1 MNRQPGCLNKVTRL
15 FFFGL
20 SEISIV
26 GIENSDSE
34 RGRHGGKT
42 VMNTAQER
50 CKDGFTVVE
59 LMFVVAIVG
68 ILASLA
74 VPRYLN
80 YRSLAY
86 CAKIESAVHNYVT
99 SQEAYFTVKDTY
111 AGGEDELTST
121 GYRGTYQVS
130 VTGDPVTT
138 IVGVDT
144 NGHCAKGSLKFT
156 SLGGYIW
163 SN

>member
-1 MNRQPGCLNKVTRL
+1 MMR
-15 FFFGL
+15 
-20 SEISIV
+20 
-26 GIENSDSE
+26 
-34 RGRHGGKT
+34 T
-42 VMNTAQER
+42 VQER
-50 CKDGFTVVE
+50 FKDGFTVVE

-80 YRSLAY
+80 YRSMAY

-99 SQEAYFTVKDTY
+99 SQEAYFTVKDAY
-111 AGGEDELTST
+111 AGGEDELVSM

-130 VTGDPVTT
+130 VTGDPETT
-138 IVGVDT
+138 IIGVDP
-144 NGHCAKGSLKFT
+144 NGHCSKGPLTFT